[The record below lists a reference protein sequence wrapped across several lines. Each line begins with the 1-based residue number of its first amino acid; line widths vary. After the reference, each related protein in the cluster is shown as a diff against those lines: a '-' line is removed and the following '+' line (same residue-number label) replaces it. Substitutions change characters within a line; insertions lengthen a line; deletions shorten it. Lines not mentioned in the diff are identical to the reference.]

1 MKQRPAEVELRNLIA
16 VPHESMSANSI
27 ARRNFLQRA
36 AILLAALP
44 EIARGADARLPI
56 GFSTLGCPS
65 WNWLKILDFA
75 QKNGFAAVE
84 LRGLQGTMDL
94 PSRPEFADVQMEQ
107 SKREVASR
115 NLRISC
121 VSSSANMH
129 DTGPEHEKQLA
140 DARRFIDLA
149 SRLGA
154 PYVRV
159 FGNKLAGPRDV
170 AIEYIA
176 ASLRQLGDYAATK
189 NVTVLI
195 ESHGDF
201 TTSVVLREILEKA
214 ASPHVGLLWDAH
226 NTFVEGKEDPA
237 VTVSRLGKYIRHT
250 HLKDS
255 RTENG
260 EDHYVLTGRGDVPVK
275 RQVELLVASRYTGY
289 YSFEWEKAWHP
300 EIAEPEVAIADFARV
315 MTQYLEVANTR
326 QRHS

>member
-1 MKQRPAEVELRNLIA
+1 
-16 VPHESMSANSI
+16 MSATPL
-27 ARRNFLQRA
+27 ARRDFLKRL
-36 AILLAALP
+36 AIVLAALP
-44 EIARGADARLPI
+44 EVARTRDGRLPI

-65 WNWLKILDFA
+65 WDWPKILDFA
-75 QKNGFAAVE
+75 EQNGFAAVE

-94 PSRPEFADVQMEQ
+94 PSRPEFADAQIEQ
-107 SKREVASR
+107 SKKAVTRR
-115 NLRISC
+115 GLGICC

-159 FGNKLAGPRDV
+159 FGNKLVGPRDAAV
-170 AIEYIA
+170 QHIA
-176 ASLRQLGDYAATK
+176 DSLGELGGYAAPK
-189 NVTVLI
+189 GVTVLI

-201 TTSVVLREILEKA
+201 TNSAILREILEKA
-214 ASPHVGLLWDAH
+214 ASPHVALLWDAH

-237 VTVSRLGKYIRHT
+237 ITVSQLGKYIRHT

-260 EDHYVLTGRGDVPVK
+260 QDHYVLTGRGEVPVK
-275 RQVELLVASRYTGY
+275 RQVELLVAAGYTGY

-315 MTQYLEVANTR
+315 MTQYLEAASAR
-326 QRHS
+326 PKHS